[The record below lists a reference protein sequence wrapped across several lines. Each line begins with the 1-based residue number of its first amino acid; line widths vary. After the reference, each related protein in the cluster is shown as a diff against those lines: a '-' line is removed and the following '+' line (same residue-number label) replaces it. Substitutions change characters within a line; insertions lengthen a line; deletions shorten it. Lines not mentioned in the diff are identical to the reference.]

1 MTLQLQILQVLAD
14 AAGHPLL
21 RSVLRLQ
28 VEARV
33 RPKPMKAMFD
43 DAIDAMW
50 LKGLIINRSNE
61 LDDEDPFFL
70 LDEKGEALVTKLR
83 L

>member
-1 MTLQLQILQVLAD
+1 MSTSLQILAVLAD

-21 RSVLRLQ
+21 RSVLVLQ

-33 RPKPMKAMFD
+33 RPRPLKAVFD
-43 DAIDAMW
+43 AEIAAMHS
-50 LKGLIINRSNE
+50 KGLILFKDND
-61 LDDEDPFFL
+61 LDDDDPFVL
-70 LDEKGEALVTKLR
+70 LDERGEVLAAKNR